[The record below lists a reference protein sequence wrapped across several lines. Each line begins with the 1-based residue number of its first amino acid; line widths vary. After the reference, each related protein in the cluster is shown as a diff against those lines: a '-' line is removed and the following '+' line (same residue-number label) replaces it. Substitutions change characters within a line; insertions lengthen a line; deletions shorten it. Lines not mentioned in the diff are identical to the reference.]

1 MIIFSS
7 TNNVTPPP
15 GTMDAVSIT
24 AADFTGSD
32 YTNPSLVNQ
41 TPVTNFSVFSND
53 GSGAL
58 LKEGKAYTFNTV
70 TGTLT
75 MTPGN
80 YTIFIYP
87 S

>member
-1 MIIFSS
+1 MILFSTTTAVS
-7 TNNVTPPP
+7 TP
-15 GTMDAVSIT
+15 GTMNAVSIT
-24 AADFTGSD
+24 AVDFNVSD
-32 YTNPSLVNQ
+32 YTNALLIGQ

-58 LKEGKAYTFNTV
+58 LKENKAYTFNSV

-75 MTPGN
+75 MAAGN
-80 YTIFIYP
+80 YTIFIY